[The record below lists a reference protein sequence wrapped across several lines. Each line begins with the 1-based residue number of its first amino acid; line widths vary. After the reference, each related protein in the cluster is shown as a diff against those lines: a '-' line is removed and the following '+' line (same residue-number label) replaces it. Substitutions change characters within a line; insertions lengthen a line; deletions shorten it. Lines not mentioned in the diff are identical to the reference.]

1 MIYAGD
7 RLTREIPNLSLD
19 AFVLAGARARGD
31 KPALIDGPSGRA
43 LSYVELERSV
53 RSFASGLAARGFV
66 PGDTF
71 AIYMPNA
78 PEYAVAFH
86 GVLAAGGRCTT
97 ANPLSTAPELGRQLA
112 DSRARMLLTTA
123 PFLDVARAAAEEAR
137 DEGDGLEVFVLGE
150 AGDEA
155 SYTEL
160 LGDPEAA
167 PAPAIDPAA
176 DIAAIPYSSGT
187 TGLMKGVML
196 SHRNLVANLVQAEP
210 VHAFSAEDVVIAV
223 LPFFHI
229 YGLSVIMNQGLLAGA
244 TLVTMPRFELGSFL
258 DLLEAHRVTRAP
270 VVPPIALALAK
281 HPAVAER
288 DLSALRSI
296 GCGAAPL
303 GAEIAQEVRT
313 RIGCSVTQGYGM
325 TETSPVTHLVEPF
338 TTAEKPGSVGPPLP
352 GTECRLV
359 DPATG
364 ADAAPGERGELW
376 IRGPQVMLGYL
387 GKPEATAAMLDK
399 DGWLHSGDIA
409 LVDEDGWFAI
419 VDRVKELIKYKGHQ
433 VAPAELEAILI
444 THPLIADC
452 AVIGVPD
459 DEAGELPKAFLVPAD
474 DALDPDEV
482 ARFVAAQV
490 APHKRIRA
498 IELVDEIPKSASG
511 KILRRLLR
519 DRVDSAGRGRTPTAE
534 AAALTLRPAGPA

>member
-1 MIYAGD
+1 MIYAGNP
-7 RLTREIPNLSLD
+7 LTREIPDLDLS
-19 AFVLAGARARGD
+19 AFVLGGARARGD
-31 KPALIDGPSGRA
+31 KPALIDGPSGRT
-43 LSYVELERSV
+43 LSYAELERSV
-53 RSFASGLAARGFV
+53 RSFAAGLSARGFA

-71 AIYMPNA
+71 AIFMPNA

-97 ANPLSTAPELGRQLA
+97 ANPLSTAHELGRQLA
-112 DSRARMLLTTA
+112 DSQARMLLTTA
-123 PFLDVARAAAEEAR
+123 PFLDVARAAAEEAGPGGR
-137 DEGDGLEVFVLGE
+137 AVGLEVFVLGE
-150 AGDEA
+150 AGEEA

-167 PAPAIDPAA
+167 PAPTIDPAA

-210 VHAFSAEDVVIAV
+210 LHAFTGEDVVIAV

-229 YGLSVIMNQGLLAGA
+229 YGLSVIMNQGLLGGA

-258 DLLEAHRVTRAP
+258 DLLEGHRVTRAP

-288 DLSALRSI
+288 DLSALRNI

-303 GAEIAQEVRT
+303 GADIAQEVKT

-338 TTAEKPGSVGPPLP
+338 TTADKPGSVGPPLP

-359 DPATG
+359 DLATG
-364 ADAAPGERGELW
+364 VDAGPGERGELW

-387 GKPEATAAMLDK
+387 GKPEATAAMLDD
-399 DGWLHSGDIA
+399 DGWLHSGDVA
-409 LVDEDGWFAI
+409 VVDGDGWFAI
-419 VDRVKELIKYKGHQ
+419 VDRVKELIKYKGYQ

-452 AVIGVPD
+452 AVVGIPD
-459 DEAGELPKAFLVPAD
+459 DEAGELPKAFVVPAD

-482 ARFVAAQV
+482 TRFVAGQV

-519 DRVDSAGRGRTPTAE
+519 DRVDSAR
-534 AAALTLRPAGPA
+534 